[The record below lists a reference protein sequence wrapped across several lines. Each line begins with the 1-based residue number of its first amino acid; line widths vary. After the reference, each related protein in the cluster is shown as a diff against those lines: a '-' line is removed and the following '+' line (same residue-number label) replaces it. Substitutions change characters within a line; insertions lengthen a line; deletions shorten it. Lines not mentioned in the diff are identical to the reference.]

1 VELDHQKLGKER
13 AGRSLAISCGVGE
26 EMGRPSSLELGRGY

>member
-1 VELDHQKLGKER
+1 VELGYQKLGKER

-26 EMGRPSSLELGRGY
+26 EIGRPRSLELGRGY